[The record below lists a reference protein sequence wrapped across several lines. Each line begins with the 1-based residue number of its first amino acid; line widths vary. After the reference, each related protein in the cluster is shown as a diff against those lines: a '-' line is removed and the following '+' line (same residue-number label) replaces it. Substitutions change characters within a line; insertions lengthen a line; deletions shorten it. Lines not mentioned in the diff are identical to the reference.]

1 MLKKHKLKIR
11 NPKQYTTTETKND
24 MYICLDILK
33 SRMNPH
39 PKFGLEV
46 EADDI
51 RCVSVYCV
59 EHIFMW
65 SFLFYIV
72 YFIIIVS

>member
-1 MLKKHKLKIR
+1 MFKKHKLKIR
-11 NPKQYTTTETKND
+11 TPKQYTTTETKND

-39 PKFGLEV
+39 PKFGLDV

-51 RCVSVYCV
+51 RCVSVCCV

-65 SFLFYIV
+65 SFLFYI
-72 YFIIIVS
+72 ILLL